1 MATLQLIWRDDRTS
15 DHLCAWDRG
24 QVNQVARLTKTIQ
37 RNIYIA
43 DLGPVAEPPTSK
55 IVAKLAYGKDKLKL
69 LEHEHAY
76 YTKLLAPL
84 QGTVVPYCYGLFKG
98 TVKGREMG
106 CLLLEYIK
114 PHTDKKVDADE
125 FHRELMVAL
134 CKIHQAGLKH
144 GNLKSS
150 HILQM
155 GYSPRIVD
163 FSLAEDHKCEKAHP
177 ANIYG
182 QQAYG
187 VYDCDELRRLEV
199 FHGVD
204 PNGIVMQ
211 HRNGT
216 RDMHRMTLSG
226 DSHTPVRPPGVSF
239 YEDDSLADRRDTHI
253 RSPVR
258 YPVTPYPF
266 EEIRLAEK
274 ADDHTASQ
282 GGMYGRR
289 PTVPPP
295 LNLNE
300 TTPRPAPVPVI
311 HAHAHYPNPQRVYQ
325 VDYTKLRG
333 AYIYRF

>member
-1 MATLQLIWRDDRTS
+1 MATLQVIWRDGLTS
-15 DHLCAWDRG
+15 DHLRAWDRG
-24 QVNQVARLTKTIQ
+24 QVNQVARMTKTIQ

-43 DLGPVAEPPTSK
+43 DLGPVAEPPTNK
-55 IVAKLAYGKDKLKL
+55 IVAKLAYGKDRLKL
-69 LEHEHAY
+69 LEREYTY
-76 YTKLLAPL
+76 YTTLLAPL

-114 PHTDKKVDADE
+114 PHTDKRIDTDE

-182 QQAYG
+182 EQVMAYG
-187 VYDCDELRRLEV
+187 VYDCDELRRLEI

-204 PNGIVMQ
+204 PSGIVMQ
-211 HRNGT
+211 HRYGT
-216 RDMHRMTLSG
+216 WDMHRMSLTG

-239 YEDDSLADRRDTHI
+239 YEDDCLAERRDSHI

-266 EEIRLAEK
+266 EDIRLAEREDEN
-274 ADDHTASQ
+274 ARSQ
-282 GGMYGRR
+282 RGMYGRR

-300 TTPRPAPVPVI
+300 SPPRSAPAQVP
-311 HAHAHYPNPQRVYQ
+311 AHANVKRVYQ
-325 VDYTKLRG
+325 VDPMTLRG
-333 AYIYRF
+333 AYIYKF